1 MDPDISVAG
10 QDRVFCG
17 RCHVFGHPREK
28 CVYGRDKIPAEGS
41 DPDLVKPPDPDKK
54 FSSNLIS
61 QPLSQT
67 SPLPPGNDPVTKTAE
82 TRTDSCTDHQTT
94 PDQACKPSVQSLD
107 PPVLTPSK
115 IIEPTTPRREEIPA
129 PRGGSLMTNPGP
141 TDPFRDPGHENPV
154 DAAPLYSDDI
164 SIPSDLPPLEPIPEI
179 DTDEET
185 DEGPQ
190 LESTPLQD
198 KTRVPTKTFSE
209 KPVTILPTQ
218 PDFKCPHTKSE
229 NDFPPV
235 FTPAQIE
242 AIVSGNFEGII
253 ETSNIDVEDKMI
265 PITAAEIESQI
276 RKIKDRRKDPAHED
290 LATVIMKTLK
300 RPLTKDEQI
309 ILETPD
315 NLDCPDRWLQW
326 FEQTLNTCE
335 EARRENRNFTNSSHS
350 RPEIVSATRCFN
362 SRQVELTKFPSEGF
376 KSTSSKAKSPDPD
389 FSRHPDRP
397 TTRIDD
403 PDAATDQIDRAT
415 KRKPAILSSPSRR
428 TRKQSFVRFR
438 PWADYF
444 YARFGAYAPILLSD
458 LKKTRLP
465 GSLWRVKRWTTPARM
480 KLISDSFSQ
489 ATLGSANGP
498 YNPHSESPPSENNPA
513 TPIATTIE
521 NAAHNLFAELPS
533 LLTQPSGRRTSKRY
547 IRDNPSS
554 VKDIFKS
561 CPDQICFPDRFL
573 CAIGSSNP
581 VPTVTVSINGVPVEA
596 LIDTGAS
603 VSLISEQCWIRAGS
617 PTLWQS
623 NKNMVSVENRPL
635 KTLGLRSFTIRLA
648 DQSSQFPFH
657 VMPGTV
663 TDCILGV
670 DYLRRMHAQIDLA
683 QNALLVPSIN
693 FPIPLLCDP
702 DQNNPDQDSS
712 AGGSS
717 LPVASIMPP
726 NPDSTRLS
734 VIDTTSILAQSRQ
747 MVRCNFST
755 PVYDGTHVL
764 IETLPSN
771 YPVCVA
777 RSLNIVSNGTIWVQ
791 VQNPTGEVALLT
803 PQTPIGVV
811 TTLPHSYQ
819 EGSPLGFDHENPGV
833 LIRQAYPGVISAV
846 LDKTAN
852 KTTKPD
858 SAKQEFPINWEGS
871 SLDPLQRETLR
882 QLLLEFD
889 LFVTTSKA
897 PGRTDRIRCTIDT
910 GDATPIKSAPFRVS
924 QKEGE
929 LMEAE
934 IQHPWASP
942 VLMIRKPDGSIR
954 FCIDYRKLNDVTI
967 KDRYPMP
974 RVDDLLDVLG
984 KSKYFSTMDV
994 ASGYWNVRMDE
1005 KSIEKTAFICK
1016 FGLYEWL
1023 VMPFGLCNAVPQF
1036 ERLMEDVL
1044 RDQLWKSCLVYLDDV
1059 IVFSQ
1064 DFATH
1069 ISRLREVLS
1078 CLQAA
1083 GLKLKMSKCKWGKT
1097 SVAFLG
1103 HIVTPAG
1110 ILPNP
1115 EKVKSVLKIR
1125 PLRNVAE
1132 VRAFLGLAGYFRR
1145 FIKGF
1150 AAISR
1155 PLEKLK
1161 TAEVFQWTHEC
1172 DEALNILKRKL
1183 VSPPILAYPDF
1194 DKPFFILV
1202 DACPVAVGAVLMQRQ
1217 DNRDRVIAYA
1227 SQALDATQQ
1236 KWIHKK
1242 DGISEIECYGIVWAT
1257 KKFRPYIDRRPF
1269 TIYTDHSA
1277 L

>member
-1 MDPDISVAG
+1 
-10 QDRVFCG
+10 
-17 RCHVFGHPREK
+17 
-28 CVYGRDKIPAEGS
+28 
-41 DPDLVKPPDPDKK
+41 
-54 FSSNLIS
+54 
-61 QPLSQT
+61 
-67 SPLPPGNDPVTKTAE
+67 
-82 TRTDSCTDHQTT
+82 
-94 PDQACKPSVQSLD
+94 
-107 PPVLTPSK
+107 
-115 IIEPTTPRREEIPA
+115 
-129 PRGGSLMTNPGP
+129 
-141 TDPFRDPGHENPV
+141 
-154 DAAPLYSDDI
+154 
-164 SIPSDLPPLEPIPEI
+164 
-179 DTDEET
+179 
-185 DEGPQ
+185 
-190 LESTPLQD
+190 
-198 KTRVPTKTFSE
+198 
-209 KPVTILPTQ
+209 
-218 PDFKCPHTKSE
+218 
-229 NDFPPV
+229 
-235 FTPAQIE
+235 
-242 AIVSGNFEGII
+242 
-253 ETSNIDVEDKMI
+253 
-265 PITAAEIESQI
+265 
-276 RKIKDRRKDPAHED
+276 
-290 LATVIMKTLK
+290 
-300 RPLTKDEQI
+300 
-309 ILETPD
+309 
-315 NLDCPDRWLQW
+315 
-326 FEQTLNTCE
+326 
-335 EARRENRNFTNSSHS
+335 
-350 RPEIVSATRCFN
+350 
-362 SRQVELTKFPSEGF
+362 
-376 KSTSSKAKSPDPD
+376 
-389 FSRHPDRP
+389 
-397 TTRIDD
+397 
-403 PDAATDQIDRAT
+403 
-415 KRKPAILSSPSRR
+415 
-428 TRKQSFVRFR
+428 
-438 PWADYF
+438 
-444 YARFGAYAPILLSD
+444 
-458 LKKTRLP
+458 
-465 GSLWRVKRWTTPARM
+465 
-480 KLISDSFSQ
+480 
-489 ATLGSANGP
+489 
-498 YNPHSESPPSENNPA
+498 
-513 TPIATTIE
+513 
-521 NAAHNLFAELPS
+521 
-533 LLTQPSGRRTSKRY
+533 
-547 IRDNPSS
+547 
-554 VKDIFKS
+554 
-561 CPDQICFPDRFL
+561 
-573 CAIGSSNP
+573 
-581 VPTVTVSINGVPVEA
+581 
-596 LIDTGAS
+596 
-603 VSLISEQCWIRAGS
+603 
-617 PTLWQS
+617 
-623 NKNMVSVENRPL
+623 
-635 KTLGLRSFTIRLA
+635 
-648 DQSSQFPFH
+648 
-657 VMPGTV
+657 
-663 TDCILGV
+663 
-670 DYLRRMHAQIDLA
+670 MHAQIDLA
-683 QNALLVPSIN
+683 QNTLLVPSIN

-702 DQNNPDQDSS
+702 GQDNPDQDSS
-712 AGGSS
+712 ASGSS
-717 LPVASIMPP
+717 LSVASIMPP

-734 VIDTTSILAQSRQ
+734 VIDTTSILVQSRQ
-747 MVRCNFST
+747 MVRCNFSI

-764 IETLPSN
+764 IETLPNN

-833 LIRQAYPGVISAV
+833 LTQQAYPGVISAV

-871 SLDPLQRETLR
+871 SLDTLQRETLR

-889 LFVTTSKA
+889 LFVHNQY
-897 PGRTDRIRCTIDT
+897 GRCYPDQIR
-910 GDATPIKSAPFRVS
+910 PVRVS

-934 IQHPWASP
+934 IQQYLDLGLIRPSTSPWASP

-994 ASGYWNVRMDE
+994 ASGYWNVRMEE

-1083 GLKLKMSKCKWGKT
+1083 GFKFKMSKCKWGKT

-1103 HIVTPAG
+1103 HLVTPAG

-1161 TAEVFQWTHEC
+1161 TAKVFQWNHEC

-1194 DKPFFILV
+1194 DEPFFILV

-1236 KWIHKK
+1236 KWIHQK

-1277 L
+1277 LHVGRFICKVLISPSFTDQAPKWVARTVFPACRPKHLSSQYKRQTHTATTDNTKNGSSKTLYLWPPL